1 MMPLSGGGGYL
12 ADRLKMAASSLA
24 ASSGGGGGLYEEED
38 EQDKVPS
45 SLNMQGVYEGNVNK
59 LASSYEASGLSMLT
73 GPCYGDRL

>member
-1 MMPLSGGGGYL
+1 MMPLSGGGGGGYL

-24 ASSGGGGGLYEEED
+24 ASSGGLYEEEE